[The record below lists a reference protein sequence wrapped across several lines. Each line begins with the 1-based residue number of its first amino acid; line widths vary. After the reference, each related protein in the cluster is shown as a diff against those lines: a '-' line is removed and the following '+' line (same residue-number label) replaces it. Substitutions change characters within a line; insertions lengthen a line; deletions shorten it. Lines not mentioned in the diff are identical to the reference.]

1 MSEAKR
7 GLRVRRWLG
16 WAVGAVVAIAA
27 GWVLFAPEPVE
38 VETAAVVLGPL
49 EVTVDQEG
57 EVRVHD
63 RYVIAAPVAGK
74 LVRVDLRA
82 GDSVAPGQIV
92 AVLEP
97 VPLDPRARQEAL
109 GRLDAARALVREARY
124 QVTRAAAALAQK
136 SRERERMEKLRDE
149 RFVSAEAVDKAR
161 TDEETARAE
170 LDAARARETAARQEE
185 RVAEA
190 ALLAMPAA
198 DGRRARLVELAAPV
212 AGRVLRVMEESE
224 RTLGAGTPVMVIG
237 DPSRFEIVADVLST
251 DAVKIP
257 AGAPARLEE
266 WGGDRSLRARVRLVE
281 PYAFT
286 KVSALGIEEKR
297 VNVVLDP
304 VDPLGPLGDGYR
316 VEVRIVIWSAPQ
328 VLKVPAS
335 ALFRRGEG
343 WAVFVVEADR
353 ARVRQ
358 VKVGQRNPFEA
369 QVLDG
374 LAAGARVVKYPGN
387 QLEDG
392 TRVRAAARDQTS

>member
-1 MSEAKR
+1 MNGSKR
-7 GLRVRRWLG
+7 TVRARRWAG
-16 WAVGAVVAIAA
+16 WALAAIVAIGA
-27 GWVLFAPEPVE
+27 GWMIFAPEPVA
-38 VETAAVVLGPL
+38 VELAETVRGPL

-74 LVRVDLRA
+74 LIRVALRA
-82 GDSVAPGQIV
+82 GDAVQPEQVVAS
-92 AVLEP
+92 LEP

-109 GRLDAARALVREARY
+109 ARVDAARALVREAQF
-124 QVTRAAAALAQK
+124 QVTRAAALVAQR
-136 SRERERMEKLRDE
+136 SRERERMEKLREE

-161 TDEETARAE
+161 TDEAAAEAE
-170 LDAARARETAARQEE
+170 LDAARARAAAARQDE

-190 ALLAMPAA
+190 ALLAMPAV
-198 DGRRARLVELAAPV
+198 DGRRGRLVELAAPV
-212 AGRVLRVMEESE
+212 AGRVLRVLEESE
-224 RTLGAGTPVMVIG
+224 RTLAAGTPLMVIG

-251 DAVKIP
+251 DAVKISP
-257 AGAPARLEE
+257 GAQARLEE
-266 WGGDRSLRARVRLVE
+266 WGGDRSLQARVRVVE

-286 KVSALGIEEKR
+286 KISALGIEEQR

-316 VEVRIVIWSAPQ
+316 VEVRIVIWSAPD

-335 ALFRRGEG
+335 ALFRRGDA
-343 WAVFVVEADR
+343 WAVFVVEEGR
-353 ARVRQ
+353 ARIRT

-369 QVLDG
+369 QVLDS

-392 TRVRAAARDQTS
+392 ARVRPLARDQTS